1 MSISHDEARLALEV
15 LRLRDQSLGRDA
27 EENERT
33 FRYSLLKTE
42 VEELRKDVRACHK
55 KLREQHELLEENM
68 TRAYLAERRVAELQP
83 NHDAAIASL
92 ESQLEA
98 LRQSRSFRIG
108 RAVLSPARLLRRI
121 FGR

>member
-1 MSISHDEARLALEV
+1 MSIGEDKVQLELEV
-15 LRLRDQSLGRDA
+15 LRLRDQNVGRNA
-27 EENERT
+27 EDNERK
-33 FRYSLLKTE
+33 FRYSLLKAE

-55 KLREQHELLEENM
+55 KLKEQHDLLEENM
-68 TRAYLAERRVAELQP
+68 TRAYLAERRLAELQP

-108 RAVLSPARLLRRI
+108 RAILSPVRLLRRI

>member
-1 MSISHDEARLALEV
+1 MSIGEDKVQLELEV
-15 LRLRDQSLGRDA
+15 LRLRDQNVGRNA
-27 EENERT
+27 EDNERK
-33 FRYSLLKTE
+33 FRYSLLKAE
-42 VEELRKDVRACHK
+42 VEELRKDVRTCHK
-55 KLREQHELLEENM
+55 KLKEQHDLLEENM

-108 RAVLSPARLLRRI
+108 RAVLSPVRLLRRI

>member
-1 MSISHDEARLALEV
+1 MSIGEDKVRLELEV
-15 LRLRDQSLGRDA
+15 LRLRDQNVGRSA
-27 EENERT
+27 EDNERK
-33 FRYSLLKTE
+33 FRYSLLKAD

-55 KLREQHELLEENM
+55 KLKEQHDLLEENM
-68 TRAYLAERRVAELQP
+68 TRAYLAERRLAELQP

-108 RAVLSPARLLRRI
+108 RAVLSPVRLLRRI

>member
-1 MSISHDEARLALEV
+1 MSLSEDKIKLELEV
-15 LRLRDQSLGRDA
+15 LRLRDQNLGRDA
-27 EENERT
+27 EANERT
-33 FRYSLLKTE
+33 FRYLLLKN
-42 VEELRKDVRACHK
+42 ELALLHK
-55 KLREQHELLEENM
+55 QLREQHELLEENM

>member
-1 MSISHDEARLALEV
+1 MSIGEDKVQLELEV
-15 LRLRDQSLGRDA
+15 LRLRDQNVGRNA
-27 EENERT
+27 EDNERK
-33 FRYSLLKTE
+33 FRYSLLKAE
-42 VEELRKDVRACHK
+42 VEELQKDVRACHK
-55 KLREQHELLEENM
+55 KLKEQHDLLEENM

-108 RAVLSPARLLRRI
+108 RAVLSPVRLLRRI

>member
-1 MSISHDEARLALEV
+1 MDNSTESVNSLLEI
-15 LRLRDQSLGRDA
+15 LRLRDRELGRSA
-27 EENERT
+27 EDNERK
-33 FRYSLLKTE
+33 FRYSLLKAE

-55 KLREQHELLEENM
+55 KLKEQHDLLEENM
-68 TRAYLAERRVAELQP
+68 TRAYLAERRLAELQP

-108 RAVLSPARLLRRI
+108 RAILSPVRLLRRI

>member
-1 MSISHDEARLALEV
+1 MSIGEDKVQLELEV
-15 LRLRDQSLGRDA
+15 LRLRDQNVGRNA
-27 EENERT
+27 EDNERK
-33 FRYSLLKTE
+33 FRYSLLKAE

-55 KLREQHELLEENM
+55 KLKEQHDLLEENM

-108 RAVLSPARLLRRI
+108 RAILSPVRLLRRI